1 VEGNLHNKELGTMG
15 KLQDNAKKASQ
26 ILERA
31 KRHIAKFES
40 MGRYV
45 SPEYKSRV
53 YELSKFYSDNAKSG
67 GRMSKRGLEK
77 VKAAYDY
84 SAVALRANKLGF
96 TELKLPY
103 QTHGEISFTPDQ
115 PVMSNITA
123 KPRQMTAYANKMFK
137 VSRPTTQLDTTL
149 KTLILQYTGEMPKAG
164 MSNEYFEVDDM
175 YQPKTINLSQ
185 HIKIKKPLK
194 YDELRDILS
203 HANMVPEARQAY
215 EDNAKR
221 RSYISNVYGK
231 DSLVVNDSIYG
242 KSGELSD
249 LSAHFINSLENL
261 MNSSSA
267 WYLAGAGKY
276 KNKGYDSNQT
286 KDNWSKLF
294 KALDDL
300 KDEDEDLDTFNELKN
315 AIDNEDFDKA
325 SKIVEEVLGEALK
338 EENGTKGD

>member
-1 VEGNLHNKELGTMG
+1 MG

-53 YELSKFYSDNAKSG
+53 YELSKFYSDNAQSG
-67 GRMSKRGLEK
+67 GRMSKRALEK

-137 VSRPTTQLDTTL
+137 VGRPTTQLDTTL

-164 MSNEYFEVDDM
+164 MNNEYFEVDDY
-175 YQPKTINLSQ
+175 YQSGNSNITLSQ
-185 HIKIKKPLK
+185 HLKIKKPLK

-215 EDNAKR
+215 EENASR

-242 KSGELSD
+242 KSGELKD
-249 LSAHFINSLENL
+249 LSTHFINSLENL

-267 WYLAGAGKY
+267 WYLAGARKY
-276 KNKGYDSNQT
+276 KDKDYDSNQT
-286 KDNWSKLF
+286 KNNWSKLF

-300 KDEDEDLDTFNELKN
+300 KDEDDDLDTFNELKN
-315 AIDNEDFDKA
+315 AIDNEDFEKA
-325 SKIVEEVLGEALK
+325 SKIVEEVLGEAL
-338 EENGTKGD
+338 EED